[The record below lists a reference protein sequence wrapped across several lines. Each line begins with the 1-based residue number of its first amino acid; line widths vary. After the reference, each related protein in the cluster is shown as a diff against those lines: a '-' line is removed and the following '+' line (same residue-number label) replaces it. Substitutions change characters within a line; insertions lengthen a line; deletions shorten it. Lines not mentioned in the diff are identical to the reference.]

1 MIESVLIANRGEI
14 ARRVIRTC
22 RAMGIRTVA
31 VYSDADRDLPFA
43 READLALRLGPPPA
57 AESYLDGE
65 KIVALALG
73 NGVDAIHPG
82 YGFLAENPAFS
93 AACARAGIAF
103 IGPPAE
109 VIRAMGDKGEAKRR
123 MEAAGVPVVPGYVA
137 APGEEGGAAGDGA
150 LLAAARQIGF
160 PVLLKAVAGGGGRGI
175 RLVAE
180 AEAFAGELES
190 ARREARNAFG
200 DDRVMIEKYLER
212 PHHVEFQVLADA
224 HGTVLHLFER
234 ECSVQRR
241 HQKVVEETPSP
252 TLDDALRARMA
263 EAAVRAAAA
272 IGYVGAGTV
281 EFLLDAQGRFYFL
294 EMNTRLQVEHPITEA
309 TLGLDLVRLQIE
321 VAEGRP
327 LPMSQAEL
335 RPRGHAIEC
344 RLNAEDAAR
353 GFLPSV
359 GTLRAFA
366 FPADE
371 GLRVDAGFAAGSVV
385 SPHYDSLL
393 AKLIAWGPTREE
405 ALRRMG
411 RLLAEARVAG
421 IASNLPFLQAV
432 IAHPAFRSGE
442 YSTRLLEEHGAA
454 LTEPELPAQ
463 LLRERLL
470 GAAAIDAWR
479 ERERQTRH
487 PRFDRAGE
495 PNPWQSLGE
504 APRLPLPPTL
514 LNRRYTFGTSAVDV
528 ALEVRSG
535 PGRGLALSARWDGTQ
550 QRCAYRPADGTAAE
564 GDAEAGGSGWLEL
577 DEVLLP
583 LRWDAHGAQRW
594 FTLRGLQM
602 RCSAEDPAVL
612 AAQGSA
618 AASAADRLRAP
629 LPGKVIKVGVRPGET
644 VQRDQPLL
652 VLEAMKVE
660 HTITA
665 PYGGTVTRIHF
676 AEGQQVNRD
685 DPLIEV
691 KPDES

>member
-22 RAMGIRTVA
+22 RVMGIRSVA
-31 VYSDADRDLPFA
+31 VFSDADRDAPFV
-43 READLALRLGPPPA
+43 READLALRLGAPPA
-57 AESYLDGE
+57 AESYLDRE
-65 KIVALALG
+65 KLVALARG

-82 YGFLAENPAFS
+82 YGFLAENPDFS
-93 AACARAGIAF
+93 AACARAGVVF
-103 IGPPAE
+103 IGPSE
-109 VIRAMGDKGEAKRR
+109 QVIRALGDKAEAKRR
-123 MEAAGVPVVPGYVA
+123 LEAAGVPVLP
-137 APGEEGGAAGDGA
+137 GDGGEDPSEAA
-150 LLAAARQIGF
+150 LLAAAQRIGY

-175 RLVAE
+175 RLVAG
-180 AEAFAGELES
+180 AEALPRELEA

-212 PHHVEFQVLADA
+212 PRHVEFQVLADA

-241 HQKVVEETPSP
+241 HQKIVEETPSP
-252 TLDDALRARMA
+252 ALSPELRARMA
-263 EAAVRAAAA
+263 EAAVRAAAT

-281 EFLLDAQGRFYFL
+281 EFLLDGQGRFYFL

-366 FPADE
+366 FPAGE
-371 GLRVDAGFAAGSVV
+371 GLRVDAGYAPGGTV

-393 AKLIAWGPTREE
+393 AKLIAWGPSREE

-411 RLLAEARVAG
+411 RLLAESRVAG
-421 IASNLPFLQAV
+421 IASNLPFLQAL
-432 IAHPAFRSGE
+432 IAHPAFRSGD
-442 YSTRLLEEHGAA
+442 YSTRLLEEHGTA

-463 LLRERLL
+463 LLRERMLA
-470 GAAAIDAWR
+470 AAAIDAWR

-495 PNPWQSLGE
+495 PNPWQQLGE
-504 APRLPLPPTL
+504 APRLPLPPAL

-535 PGRGLALSARWDGTQ
+535 PGRSLALSARWDGTQ
-550 QRCAYRPADGTAAE
+550 QRCAYQPAQ
-564 GDAEAGGSGWLEL
+564 DAGAGADADPEAGGSGWLAL

-618 AASAADRLRAP
+618 AATAADRLRAP
-629 LPGKVIKVGVRPGET
+629 LPGKVIKVGVQAGQT

-685 DPLIEV
+685 DQLIDV
-691 KPDES
+691 KPNES